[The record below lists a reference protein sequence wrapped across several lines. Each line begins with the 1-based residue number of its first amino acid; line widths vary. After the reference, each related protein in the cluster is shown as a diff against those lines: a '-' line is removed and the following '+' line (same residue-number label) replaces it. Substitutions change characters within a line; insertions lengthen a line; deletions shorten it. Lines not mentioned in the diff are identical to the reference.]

1 MKKKSDTNPSLDWLA
16 LSFIESCLLTK
27 ILDLVM
33 FSISISGSAA
43 CGVCAYEATNDF
55 TIIFSILSKLFKVFF
70 SLFAKKAF
78 TEINF
83 ETEMEIHSCYHYQ
96 KRMILSV

>member
-1 MKKKSDTNPSLDWLA
+1 MALLCRNFYYLDWLA

-33 FSISISGSAA
+33 FSISISGSAE
-43 CGVCAYEATNDF
+43 CDVCAYEATDDF
-55 TIIFSILSKLFKVFF
+55 TIIFSIVSKLFKVYFLF
-70 SLFAKKAF
+70 FAKSLGAQKAF

-83 ETEMEIHSCYHYQ
+83 ETEMEIHSY
-96 KRMILSV
+96 